1 MVLTA
6 NGIKDM
12 FVTNGGL
19 LKVQN
24 ASLAY
29 FGRQRF
35 TSFGGLLSNVGG
47 EVWKRKRHALDPAFH
62 KKYLHSLLPM
72 MNEMTSDLIKQL
84 KEEART
90 HDLVDLELYM
100 KKSALLLIGSI
111 GYGMDLTNRADYSM
125 GQLLGLMDDML
136 KGYFGE
142 VMDPFFM
149 HKPSNSHLI
158 KRTEEAGRVLRYLGH
173 DALKRRREKLK
184 QNEETPVDLLAHS
197 LNIQENNPWYSDEE
211 VVDDF
216 VTFIVAGFETTSGV
230 LCFVLALL
238 ARHPGVASWAAQE
251 VIQLLNEKQFL
262 DKDDL
267 GQLNYLE
274 CVIKETMRLYPVVS
288 LVRRTTSSDILIDGQ
303 VIPKDTQVM
312 YPPFIQGRLE
322 EVWEDPYRF
331 KPERFLT
338 NPSTFS
344 YLPFLVGPR
353 KCIGNTFAMNEMKIV
368 VGQILQ
374 TFELRAPSDQEIDP
388 QFKMTLYPK
397 VGTQIRLR
405 ERSMC

>member
-1 MVLTA
+1 
-6 NGIKDM
+6 M

-35 TSFGGLLSNVGG
+35 TSYGGLLSNVGG

-62 KKYLHSLLPM
+62 KKYLQSLLPL
-72 MNEMTSDLIKQL
+72 MNEITSDLIEQL

-90 HDLVDLELYM
+90 NYLVDLELYM
-100 KKSALLLIGSI
+100 KKSALLLIGTI
-111 GYGMDLTNRADYSM
+111 GYGMDLTNRMDYSIE
-125 GQLLGLMDDML
+125 QLLGLMDDML

-149 HKPSNSHLI
+149 HKPSNSGLI

-173 DALKRRREKLK
+173 DALQRRRNQLR

-197 LNIQENNPWYSDEE
+197 LKIQEHNSWYSDEE

-251 VIQLLNEKQFL
+251 VVQVLNGKQFL
-262 DKDDL
+262 GKEDL
-267 GQLNYLE
+267 SRLSYLE

-288 LVRRTTSSDILIDGQ
+288 LVRRTTSSDISIDGQ
-303 VIPKDTQVM
+303 IIPKDTQVM
-312 YPPFIQGRLE
+312 FPPFIQGRLE
-322 EVWEDPYRF
+322 EVWEDPYKF
-331 KPERFLT
+331 KPERFLK
-338 NPSTFS
+338 NPCTFS

-368 VGQILQ
+368 LGQILQ
-374 TFELRAPSDQEIDP
+374 TFELRAPSYQEIDP

-397 VGTQIRLR
+397 IGTQVRLR